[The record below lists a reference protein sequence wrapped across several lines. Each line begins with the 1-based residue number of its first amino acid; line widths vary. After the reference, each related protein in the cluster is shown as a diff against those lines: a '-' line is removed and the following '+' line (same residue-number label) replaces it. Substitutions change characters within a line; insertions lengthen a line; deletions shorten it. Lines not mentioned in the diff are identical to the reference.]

1 MAVIYTL
8 TKSPLIKSGGQLH
21 WNIDSSSEQQPI
33 KIINGR
39 VAVRGWLLAEGEAEP
54 RIVIKIDHVTY
65 SFPFNVKRPDVISAI
80 LKQSPENHQKIR
92 CGFDINVPFSTKIM
106 IGMESDGL
114 ITWLEELIFSPAS

>member
-39 VAVRGWLLAEGEAEP
+39 VAVRGWLLAEEEAEP
-54 RIVIKIDHVTY
+54 RIAIKIDHVTY

>member
-39 VAVRGWLLAEGEAEP
+39 VAVRGWLLAEQGGIA
-54 RIVIKIDHVTY
+54 
-65 SFPFNVKRPDVISAI
+65 
-80 LKQSPENHQKIR
+80 L
-92 CGFDINVPFSTKIM
+92 C
-106 IGMESDGL
+106 
-114 ITWLEELIFSPAS
+114 

>member
-80 LKQSPENHQKIR
+80 LKQSPENHQKTR

-106 IGMESDGL
+106 IGMDSDGL